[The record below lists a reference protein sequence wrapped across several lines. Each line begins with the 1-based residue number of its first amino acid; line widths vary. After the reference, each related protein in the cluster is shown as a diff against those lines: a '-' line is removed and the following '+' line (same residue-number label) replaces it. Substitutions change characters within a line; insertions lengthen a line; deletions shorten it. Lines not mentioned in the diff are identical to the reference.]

1 MGLVYG
7 GVRGHRLFRVSPGR
21 DRSATATI
29 PTSARR
35 GGLSP
40 PPASF
45 RVRTFLTGRPSRA
58 NRGGRRSVARGRG
71 RERER
76 EEEGSRARLGSR
88 GGTTGSPTNLHPWP
102 RPRPPPPPPPRLV
115 RRRTSRL
122 SSRRRIFGNAG
133 KLEFP
138 SWGKGPRG
146 ERGRGEKGGGRG
158 RPSPKYSEGSG
169 MRGR

>member
-1 MGLVYG
+1 MVP
-7 GVRGHRLFRVSPGR
+7 GVRWGSGSPSVPGLTWKRSLGDGDDSNVCASGGPLTSPRVLSRSNLSHRAAFPSQPRREALGR
-21 DRSATATI
+21 
-29 PTSARR
+29 
-35 GGLSP
+35 
-40 PPASF
+40 
-45 RVRTFLTGRPSRA
+45 SRA
-58 NRGGRRSVARGRG
+58 RS
-71 RERER
+71 RER
-76 EEEGSRARLGSR
+76 EEEGSEARLGSR
-88 GGTTGSPTNLHPWP
+88 GGTTGSPNLHPWP
-102 RPRPPPPPPPRLV
+102 RPLPPPPLV

-133 KLEFP
+133 KLESP

>member
-1 MGLVYG
+1 MLGAWCTVGIGVTVCSGSHLEEIARRRRRFQRLRVG
-7 GVRGHRLFRVSPGR
+7 GASHLPPRPFAFEPFSPGGLPEPTEAGGA
-21 DRSATATI
+21 RSLA
-29 PTSARR
+29 
-35 GGLSP
+35 GE
-40 PPASF
+40 
-45 RVRTFLTGRPSRA
+45 V
-58 NRGGRRSVARGRG
+58 
-71 RERER
+71 ERER
-76 EEEGSRARLGSR
+76 EEEGSEARLGSR
-88 GGTTGSPTNLHPWP
+88 GGTTGSPNLHPWP
-102 RPRPPPPPPPRLV
+102 RPLPPPPLV

-133 KLEFP
+133 KLESP